1 MCNKAVCIDPYSLE
15 FVPGRLKTEEM
26 CNKAVQGNHH
36 CMKNRI
42 SQVLE
47 YHGKLKKTK

>member
-26 CNKAVQGNHH
+26 CNKAVHREPSLHEKPYFPGSG
-36 CMKNRI
+36 I
-42 SQVLE
+42 SWKAQ
-47 YHGKLKKTK
+47 KD